1 MRAPANCG
9 PTREMALLIAEPRPE
24 WRTGTDRIRAVVSGA
39 TMIMIPMPKIT
50 LPGRKSM
57 KYESGGT
64 YVLGLPGSSFHG
76 VLVAGTRAYQSTP
89 RAMISGPTAMNTRG
103 PYFAARLP
111 NRGEKKIRNREPGIP
126 AAPAAAAVYPS
137 VPC

>member
-1 MRAPANCG
+1 MS
-9 PTREMALLIAEPRPE
+9 IARWKEVVDAS
-24 WRTGTDRIRAVVSGA
+24 RTIAARLGA
-39 TMIMIPMPKIT
+39 A
-50 LPGRKSM
+50 
-57 KYESGGT
+57 
-64 YVLGLPGSSFHG
+64 G
-76 VLVAGTRAYQSTP
+76 VLSGLELARNAAADPRTRAYDSTP
-89 RAMISGPTAMNTRG
+89 RARISGPTAMNTRG